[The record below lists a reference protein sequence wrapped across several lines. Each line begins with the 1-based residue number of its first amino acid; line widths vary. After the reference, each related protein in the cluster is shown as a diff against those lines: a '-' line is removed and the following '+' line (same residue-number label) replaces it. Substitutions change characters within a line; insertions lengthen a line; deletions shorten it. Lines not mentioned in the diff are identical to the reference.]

1 MRKAGSIK
9 HLFSIHAWKK
19 KIRGTLSVSSMWA
32 QENELIQTQVSRES
46 IWEETICE
54 LSVKTEQEP
63 SEGQPVGEVV
73 RGREEQG

>member
-1 MRKAGSIK
+1 
-9 HLFSIHAWKK
+9 
-19 KIRGTLSVSSMWA
+19 MWG
-32 QENELIQTQVSRES
+32 QENEFIQTQVSRES

-73 RGREEQG
+73 RGREE